1 MNRKLVALVATGLA
15 FVGSAAVAAPLT
27 ETREVT
33 VHYADLNLESAAG
46 IESLYAR
53 IRSAAKKVCGSAE
66 RTDLDAQSAMR
77 TCREAAVANAVAKTG
92 NAALA
97 ARHAGKPEARYA
109 RTADATRS

>member
-1 MNRKLVALVATGLA
+1 MNRKRVALVATRLA
-15 FVGSAAVAAPLT
+15 FVGSAAAAAPLT

-53 IRSAAKKVCGSAE
+53 IRAAAKQVCGTAE
-66 RTDLDAQSAMR
+66 RTDFGAQSAMR
-77 TCREAAVANAVAKTG
+77 TCREAAVASAVAKIG

-97 ARHAGKPEARYA
+97 ARHANKPEARYA
-109 RTADATRS
+109 RADGATRS